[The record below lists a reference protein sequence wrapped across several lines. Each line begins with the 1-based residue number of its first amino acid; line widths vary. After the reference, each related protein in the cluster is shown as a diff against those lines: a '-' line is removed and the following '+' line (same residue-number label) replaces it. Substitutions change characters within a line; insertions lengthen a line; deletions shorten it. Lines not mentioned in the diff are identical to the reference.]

1 MQPPTVGAWVQPL
14 GKTSFNSY
22 VMKATSSHQVKI
34 KKRNKIH
41 YNLIG
46 GILNVMV
53 GGKLDHLSTSFAW
66 NLGISPNSSV
76 V

>member
-14 GKTSFNSY
+14 GKTSSFNSY

-46 GILNVMV
+46 V
-53 GGKLDHLSTSFAW
+53 F
-66 NLGISPNSSV
+66 
-76 V
+76 